1 MERSVG
7 SVVAGKY
14 RLIRVLGRGG
24 MGVVYEAEHAMTR
37 RRVAVKVLH
46 AHHKESSDAA
56 KRFINEAQSAGRIQH
71 PNVVEVLDAGEDADG
86 SLYLVLEL
94 LSGQDLATQLMR
106 VRRLEVA
113 DTLTIIAQ
121 VLQALVVAHRQ
132 GIIHRDIKPE
142 NIYLTRSV
150 TGDTVVKILDFGIS
164 KAIGGDQAFA
174 PSVTQTNTTVGTP
187 HYMSPEQAR
196 GERTIDTRAD
206 LWAVGVVMFE
216 CLAGKVPFDGETYND
231 QIVRVITE
239 PHEPLGDFDV
249 PGEISRI
256 VDRALE
262 KDRNRR
268 YAQAAQMLTDIRQ
281 FVQRHP
287 EYSSVPAHYLREPQ
301 PVRTPPPPVMLA
313 GSNDLTLDTASD
325 PAFDPFA
332 PPSSDTMPTAPAS
345 ASLFDSANEDM
356 PTTVKAS
363 PHDEPAFARILPLA
377 GHRAAIDGVG
387 AASSP
392 VVAAH
397 DEGEPSRERRRFIVV
412 GAGLMI
418 ASIAVGTLVALTTG
432 RPSVQAP
439 VHVSAAP
446 QLAATVSV
454 RFVGGPA
461 GASVSVGGAQAPSGV
476 ATLARSTTPLPVVVT
491 APGFA
496 PMQFALVPDR
506 DQTVPLMLSPVPAAI
521 PSPTVTP
528 SPAALPSPTVAPT
541 PTALPSPTFVPVPVP
556 VPVEPQ
562 PVAAMPPAP
571 RTSQPRASSAHA
583 AATRTAPPPAATR
596 TAPAPAVV
604 PPPAPRGGSGAL
616 TVRGNGCTIAI
627 DGQIRGQTPLNH
639 FVVPPGPHRVI
650 CRTRTGAIRSRAVTV
665 QAGAEAIVDFE

>member
-1 MERSVG
+1 MVPAAAMERSVG

-46 AHHKESSDAA
+46 AHHKENSDAA
-56 KRFINEAQSAGRIQH
+56 RRFLNEAQSGGRIQH

-142 NIYLTRSV
+142 NIFLTRSV

-239 PHEPLGDFDV
+239 PHEPLLDYDV
-249 PGEISRI
+249 PEDLSRI

-268 YAQAAQMLTDIRQ
+268 YGLAAQMLADIRQ
-281 FVQRHP
+281 FVGHHP
-287 EYSSVPAHYLREPQ
+287 EYASVPAHYLREPQ
-301 PVRTPPPPVMLA
+301 PVRTPPPPPMTLA
-313 GSNDLTLDTASD
+313 SSNAPTIDTADD
-325 PAFDPFA
+325 PAFDPYLA
-332 PPSSDTMPTAPAS
+332 PSSDTMPTAPAS
-345 ASLFDSANEDM
+345 ASLFDSASEDM

-363 PHDEPAFARILPLA
+363 PIDEHLPEQMLPLTDPRARQSELPNVGAPPRLLHTTPLTQTTARIADPE
-377 GHRAAIDGVG
+377 
-387 AASSP
+387 S
-392 VVAAH
+392 
-397 DEGEPSRERRRFIVV
+397 SRERRRLIGV
-412 GAGLMI
+412 GAALMI
-418 ASIAVGTLVALTTG
+418 ASIAIGTLVALATG
-432 RPSVQAP
+432 RSTVPSRSPASQPVAP
-439 VHVSAAP
+439 PV
-446 QLAATVSV
+446 AATVSV
-454 RFVGGPA
+454 RFVGAPA
-461 GASVSVGGAQAPSGV
+461 GTSVSVDGLPASDGTAVVP
-476 ATLARSTTPLPVVVT
+476 RSTRAASVT
-491 APGFA
+491 VHADGYAALRFS
-496 PMQFALVPDR
+496 LVPDR
-506 DQTVPLMLSPVPAAI
+506 DQTVPLTLVPLPSALPPSPVLSAPVPETPRTPARVSPPPARNTSR
-521 PSPTVTP
+521 PRLPTVHITTP
-528 SPAALPSPTVAPT
+528 AV
-541 PTALPSPTFVPVPVP
+541 
-556 VPVEPQ
+556 
-562 PVAAMPPAP
+562 
-571 RTSQPRASSAHA
+571 A
-583 AATRTAPPPAATR
+583 AATAPVVRTGNGTL
-596 TAPAPAVV
+596 
-604 PPPAPRGGSGAL
+604 S
-616 TVRGNGCTIAI
+616 VRGTECTIAV
-627 DGQIRGQTPLNH
+627 DGQIRGHAPMNH
-639 FVVPPGPHRVI
+639 FVVSPGTHRVI
-650 CRTRTGAIRSRAVTV
+650 CRTHTGAIRSRSVSV
-665 QAGAEAIVDFE
+665 QAGAESIVEFN